1 MPDIFTPEQTPL
13 VANGPT
19 LGNVPRLRLDVA
31 SIVAFRES
39 VPETDA
45 NAAARAPARR
55 FLPQASQ
62 PDGSRLH
69 RAAPP
74 EPAAI
79 GQQRVAYTG
88 VVRMADGI
96 VYLCPLVP
104 ARAAGKYQGPL
115 LYGDRD
121 LTPID
126 HYSNAALEHMAGA
139 ATQALVFPAMQQNQS
154 VRLGRTRPTIG
165 SHRVP
170 GIAASTSVPGALT
183 MAPTNITANRRYR
196 DSAAHQILVKRLRE
210 QPEGFVGFA
219 VEKNALGLGHHQVMF
234 VSSLNVPFF
243 GVRGMTHQ
251 FANAIVHALQRAFT
265 QGAHQ
270 QLPAALLPGHHQP
283 LPPPPPA
290 GGHDFGFPPPPPAGN
305 HQRIPSRPLP
315 QLPKR

>member
-13 VANGPT
+13 VLNGNGPPLPT
-19 LGNVPRLRLDVA
+19 VPRLRLDIA
-31 SIVAFRES
+31 SIAAFRER
-39 VPETDA
+39 VPDPPA
-45 NAAARAPARR
+45 NAAARAPAHR
-55 FLPQASQ
+55 FLPH
-62 PDGSRLH
+62 GSPH

-74 EPAAI
+74 QPAAI
-79 GQQRVAYTG
+79 GQERVAYTG
-88 VVRMADGI
+88 VVHMATGK
-96 VYLCPLVP
+96 VFLCPLVP
-104 ARAAGKYQGPL
+104 ARNARKYQGPL
-115 LYGDRD
+115 FHERD

-170 GIAASTSVPGALT
+170 GIAASASVPGALT
-183 MAPTNITANRRYR
+183 MAPTNTTANRRYR

-219 VEKNALGLGHHQVMF
+219 VEKNALGPGHHQVMF

-270 QLPAALLPGHHQP
+270 QIPAALLPGHHQP
-283 LPPPPPA
+283 LPLAPPA
-290 GGHDFGFPPPPPAGN
+290 GGNDFGFPPPPQAGN

-315 QLPKR
+315 KR

>member
-1 MPDIFTPEQTPL
+1 MPDVFTPEQTPL

-19 LGNVPRLRLDVA
+19 LGNVPSLTLDVA

-39 VPETDA
+39 VPATDA

-55 FLPQASQ
+55 FLPHKSE
-62 PDGSRLH
+62 H

-74 EPAAI
+74 EPAPI
-79 GQQRVAYTG
+79 GQERVAYTG
-88 VVRMADGI
+88 VVHMATGE
-96 VYLCPLVP
+96 VFLCPLVP
-104 ARAAGKYQGPL
+104 ARNARKYQGPL
-115 LYGDRD
+115 RYGRD

-183 MAPTNITANRRYR
+183 MAPANTTANRRYR
-196 DSAAHQILVKRLRE
+196 DSAAHQILVKRLRM

-219 VEKNALGLGHHQVMF
+219 VEKNALGPGHHQVMF

-283 LPPPPPA
+283 LPPPPQAGNHPPPA
-290 GGHDFGFPPPPPAGN
+290 GHHQRIPPPPQAGN

-315 QLPKR
+315 KR

>member
-1 MPDIFTPEQTPL
+1 MPDVFTPEQTPL

-39 VPETDA
+39 VPGTDA

-55 FLPQASQ
+55 FLPHGN
-62 PDGSRLH
+62 PHH

-74 EPAAI
+74 QPAPI
-79 GQQRVAYTG
+79 GQERVAYTG
-88 VVRMADGI
+88 VVRMADGN
-96 VYLCPLVP
+96 VFLCPLVP
-104 ARAAGKYQGPL
+104 ARNARKYQGPL
-115 LYGDRD
+115 FHERD

-183 MAPTNITANRRYR
+183 MAPTNTTANRRYR

-219 VEKNALGLGHHQVMF
+219 VEKNALGPGHHQVMF

-270 QLPAALLPGHHQP
+270 QLPPAPPPGHHQP